1 MTAQL
6 ITRRRC
12 YVDPVA
18 KLEVL
23 SVSAGYRGRPVLRD
37 VSLEYGAGIHVLLGP
52 NGAGKTTVFRVLAG
66 ILAPFEG
73 SVLVDGVDPHTHTE
87 AKSLIALATHRS
99 ALAPRLSVV
108 DNLRYWARVL
118 GLPPGP
124 SEQRIAEVLDLLGLT
139 DLADRRIGSL
149 SRGQNQR
156 AGLGKAFL
164 GRPPILLL
172 DEPMSGL
179 DPGSTA
185 QLTEYLRHLADEG
198 HTVVVSTHA
207 LADANR
213 FADDVTVLQEGRIV
227 GRGEPTT
234 LRTALLGSAYRLRIR
249 GSGDLPAVLD
259 RLGHSYEEHQQG
271 AIVVEVP
278 DEQAAEALVACL
290 VSEGIGI
297 REVVPARNPL
307 EDVYRQLET
316 EGVSRVAT

>member
-6 ITRRRC
+6 TAHRQC
-12 YVDPVA
+12 YVESVA

-23 SVSAGYRGRPVLRD
+23 NVSAGYRGRPVLRD
-37 VSLEYGAGIHVLLGP
+37 VNLEYGAGIHVLLGP
-52 NGAGKTTVFRVLAG
+52 NGAGKTTAFRVLAG

-73 SVLVDGVDPHTHTE
+73 TVLVDGADPHTHTE
-87 AKSLIALATHRS
+87 TKSLIALATHRS

-118 GLPPGP
+118 GLPPSQ

-156 AGLGKAFL
+156 AGLAKAFL

-179 DPGSTA
+179 DPSTTA
-185 QLTEYLRHLADEG
+185 QLIDHLRMLADEG

-227 GRGEPTT
+227 GRGEPAA

-249 GSGDLPAVLD
+249 GSGDVPTVLD
-259 RLGHSYEEHQQG
+259 RLGHRYEEQQG
-271 AIVVEVP
+271 AVVVEVT
-278 DEQAAEALVACL
+278 DGRAAEALVADL
-290 VSEGIGI
+290 VREGIGV

-307 EDVYRQLET
+307 EDVYQQLQT
-316 EGVSRVAT
+316 EGAPRDAT